1 MGDCLL
7 WQASAKPNL
16 NGSVGLSEVSA
27 MSTTLFVTG
36 VQTLCSSVLQQYW
49 KLQELR
55 QRTQQ
60 PDSAIKAALAGV
72 AELVK
77 RGEHR
82 GKYQLKPEY
91 QQG

>member
-1 MGDCLL
+1 MYHLQISC
-7 WQASAKPNL
+7 
-16 NGSVGLSEVSA
+16 
-27 MSTTLFVTG
+27 F
-36 VQTLCSSVLQQYW
+36 CVLQQYW

-82 GKYQLKPEY
+82 GEYQLKPEY